1 MTLKRYNEKKDEMQA
16 IKQYTDFYDEVRD
29 VIFERSTSEMN
40 AQREQ
45 AFRTFST
52 KGFPTK
58 KAERYRYASVEADF
72 APNFGIQLSPLS
84 GKLPP
89 YCFRIAEAEPRVRA
103 LYNKVADT
111 DDSIVALSAMLSVD
125 TLVVHVPRCERPEH
139 PIQISNLLRGDQDA
153 MVCRRILIVMDE
165 QAQADVIIT
174 DRAASQNRFLTN
186 QVIEVVMGD
195 GAHLSLYD
203 IEETHLL
210 CTRYNSVFVHQGRNS
225 SLHHTSLTLFN
236 GHTRNRLDVVLAGE
250 GSEVTANGCVIA
262 DKMQHVDNNTLIDHR
277 VPRCQSSELYK
288 YVLDDSSVGAFAGK
302 VLVREGAQKTLSK
315 ETNANLCATSSARM
329 YSQPMLEI
337 YADDVQCSHGSTVGQ
352 MDESALF
359 YMRQRGIDE
368 KEARLLLKAAFITE
382 VIESIPLESLRDRL
396 HVLVDKRMRGELSK
410 CEGCKLC
417 Q

>member
-1 MTLKRYNEKKDEMQA
+1 
-16 IKQYTDFYDEVRD
+16 
-29 VIFERSTSEMN
+29 
-40 AQREQ
+40 
-45 AFRTFST
+45 
-52 KGFPTK
+52 
-58 KAERYRYASVEADF
+58 
-72 APNFGIQLSPLS
+72 
-84 GKLPP
+84 
-89 YCFRIAEAEPRVRA
+89 
-103 LYNKVADT
+103 
-111 DDSIVALSAMLSVD
+111 
-125 TLVVHVPRCERPEH
+125 
-139 PIQISNLLRGDQDA
+139 
-153 MVCRRILIVMDE
+153 
-165 QAQADVIIT
+165 
-174 DRAASQNRFLTN
+174 
-186 QVIEVVMGD
+186 MGD